1 MIYAVFLRGINISGK
16 NKIPMKE
23 LKAILSKNG
32 YPDTG
37 TLLNSGNI
45 VLSSDKRETELSHHI
60 AILIKENFGLD
71 IPVCAVSAE
80 KLQRVM
86 CSAPGWW
93 HIGNKEIYDNLIL
106 TIPPFTGAEIAG
118 QLGRENEDIEK
129 HLVSDN
135 FIFWSYNLKDYRKS
149 KWWAKTR
156 SADIANKI
164 TVRTGNTIAR
174 VLSLC
179 EKLK

>member
-32 YPDTG
+32 YTDAE

-45 VLSSDKRETELSHHI
+45 VLSSHKSKTELSHHI

-86 CSAPGWW
+86 RSAPGWW
-93 HIGNKEIYDNLIL
+93 HTGNKEIYDNLIL
-106 TIPPFTGAEIAG
+106 TIPPFTGAEIAQ
-118 QLGRENEDIEK
+118 QLGREMKILKSTWYPTILYFGLTILKTIENQNGGQK
-129 HLVSDN
+129 HGRL
-135 FIFWSYNLKDYRKS
+135 ILQTK
-149 KWWAKTR
+149 
-156 SADIANKI
+156 
-164 TVRTGNTIAR
+164 
-174 VLSLC
+174 
-179 EKLK
+179 